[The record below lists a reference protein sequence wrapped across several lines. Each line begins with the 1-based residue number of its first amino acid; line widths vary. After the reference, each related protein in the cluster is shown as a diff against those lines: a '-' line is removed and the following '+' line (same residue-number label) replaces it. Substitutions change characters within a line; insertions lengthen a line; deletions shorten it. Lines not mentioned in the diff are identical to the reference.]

1 MSYDKRQDQQLPQE
15 EARLYQELVHSA
27 NSIIL
32 RWDRQSRI
40 IFMNQY
46 GLDLFGFSED
56 ELIGKEVV
64 GTIVAETDR
73 CGRDLTAMIKD
84 ILLHPEK
91 YLLNKNENT
100 CKNGSSLWIQW
111 SNKAIVDSD
120 GSFLEMLSVGID
132 ITAQVMTEKKL
143 RQREKLF
150 QALFK
155 GSFDA
160 HLLSKNGIY
169 IDCNQSALTFLGR
182 SREEVVGRPM
192 GSFSPETQ
200 HDGVSTRERVR
211 DVIERT
217 ARGEIVEIEWVVT
230 ETENDQ
236 LRYAEIKAERVETEE
251 GEIIHISLRDVT
263 EQRGL
268 REELRQRQK
277 LEAIGTLAGGIAH
290 DFNNI
295 LMAIMGYTELV
306 QMKLGRESSVD
317 SELKQ
322 IRTAS
327 IRAKDLVSQILT
339 FSRKA
344 EQAKYSIQISLVVR
358 EALQLLRSSI
368 PSTIEIEEQIE
379 AKNFV
384 LADPTQ
390 IHQVIVNLCTNAS
403 LAMTDERG
411 ILRISLQDMTVNS
424 HRQTVTM
431 DNNLPAGSYVVLEVE
446 DTGCGISPEIKN
458 KLFDPYFTTRE
469 HGQGS
474 GMGLAVVHGIVQS
487 HHGVIT
493 VDSRK
498 DHGALFRLYF
508 PAVAKNIGGNS
519 SRTKDDNPGSP
530 VQATS
535 LRGNIL
541 LADDEESIRELISE
555 FLTEKGYTVT
565 TCVDGEQ
572 ALEKFSEMVTSWDL
586 LITDQTMPKMTGMQL
601 SEKILRIQPELPIIL
616 CTGHSRTVE
625 QETSKHLSLHAIIEK
640 PISLYKLLAEV
651 EKAFISRSAAHTQ
664 SYAPHQPHP

>member
-1 MSYDKRQDQQLPQE
+1 MSHDKHQNQHLHYEQIN
-15 EARLYQELVHSA
+15 LYQELVHSA

-46 GLDLFGFSED
+46 GLDLFGFSKD

-73 CGRDLTAMIKD
+73 SGRDLTAMIED
-84 ILLHPEK
+84 ILLHPKK
-91 YLLNKNENT
+91 YLLNKNENI
-100 CKNGSSLWIQW
+100 CRDGSSLWIQW

-132 ITAQVMTEKKL
+132 ITAQVVAEKKL
-143 RQREKLF
+143 RQREKLY

-160 HLLSKNGIY
+160 HLLSRDGIY
-169 IDCNQSALTFLGR
+169 IDCNQATLTFLGR
-182 SREEVVGRPM
+182 SRAEVIGHPM
-192 GSFSPETQ
+192 GSFSPKKQ
-200 HDGVSTRERVR
+200 DDGISTRERVR
-211 DVIERT
+211 EVIERT
-217 ARGEIVEIEWVVT
+217 ARGEIVEIEWVVK
-230 ETENDQ
+230 ETGSGT
-236 LRYAEIKAERVETEE
+236 LRYAEIKAESVETEE

-263 EQRGL
+263 EKRILQ
-268 REELRQRQK
+268 EELRQRQK

-317 SELKQ
+317 SELEQ

-327 IRAKDLVSQILT
+327 VRAKDLVSQILT

-344 EQAKYSIQISLVVR
+344 EQAKHSIQISLVAR

-368 PSTIEIEEQIE
+368 PSTIEIKEQIE
-379 AKNFV
+379 AEYFI

-424 HRQTVTM
+424 HRQTVIM
-431 DNNLPAGSYVVLEVE
+431 DNNLPPGNYVVLEVE
-446 DTGCGISPEIKN
+446 DTGCGIAPEIKN

-487 HHGVIT
+487 HHGIIT
-493 VDSRK
+493 VDSGK
-498 DHGALFRLYF
+498 DQGALFRLYF
-508 PAVAKNIGGNS
+508 PAIAQSVGENRHKKN
-519 SRTKDDNPGSP
+519 TGS
-530 VQATS
+530 QAALPTQPK
-535 LRGNIL
+535 GNIL
-541 LADDEESIRELISE
+541 LAEDEESIRELISD
-555 FLTEKGYTVT
+555 FLTEKGHSVT

-572 ALEKFSEMVTSWDL
+572 ALEELSKTATNWDL

-601 SEKILRIQPELPIIL
+601 SAKVQQIRPGLPIIL
-616 CTGHSRTVE
+616 CTGYSQTVDLEISR
-625 QETSKHLSLHAIIEK
+625 QLGFHAIIEK
-640 PISLYKLLAEV
+640 PISLYKLLAEI
-651 EKAFISRSAAHTQ
+651 EKAFIS
-664 SYAPHQPHP
+664 

>member
-1 MSYDKRQDQQLPQE
+1 MQQKQPLPE
-15 EARLYQELVHSA
+15 EQIILYQELVHSA

-46 GLDLFGFSED
+46 GLELFGFSED
-56 ELIGKEVV
+56 ELIGQEVV

-73 CGRDLTAMIKD
+73 SGRDLTAMIND

-91 YLLNKNENT
+91 YQLNKNENI
-100 CKNGSSLWIQW
+100 CKDGSALWIQW

-120 GSFLEMLSVGID
+120 GTFLEMLSIGID
-132 ITAQVMTEKKL
+132 ISPQVVAEKKL
-143 RQREKLF
+143 RQREKLY

-160 HLLSKNGIY
+160 HLLSKDGIY
-169 IDCNQSALTFLGR
+169 IDCNQSALTFLSR
-182 SREEVVGRPM
+182 SRQEVIGQPM
-192 GSFSPETQ
+192 GSFSPEMQ
-200 HDGVSTRERVR
+200 HDGVATREKTR
-211 DVIERT
+211 DVMERT
-217 ARGEIVEIEWVVT
+217 ARGEIVEIEWVI
-230 ETENDQ
+230 EDPQGNQ
-236 LRYAEIKAERVETEE
+236 FRYAEIKVERVGTEE

-263 EQRGL
+263 EQRVL

-295 LMAIMGYTELV
+295 LMAIMGYTEIV
-306 QMKLGRESSVD
+306 QMKLGKKSSVD
-317 SELKQ
+317 SELEQ

-327 IRAKDLVSQILT
+327 VRAKDLVAQILT
-339 FSRKA
+339 FSRKTGQSKHA
-344 EQAKYSIQISLVVR
+344 IQISLVAK

-368 PSTIEIEEQIE
+368 PSTIEIEENIA
-379 AKNFV
+379 AKGFV

-390 IHQVIVNLCTNAS
+390 IHQVIVNLCTNAH
-403 LAMTDERG
+403 LAMADDRG
-411 ILRISLQDMTVNS
+411 LLRISLQDMTLYGEGRTGTRKS
-424 HRQTVTM
+424 I
-431 DNNLPAGSYVVLEVE
+431 LPPGNYVVLEVE

-487 HHGVIT
+487 HQGIIT
-493 VDSRK
+493 VDSSQ
-498 DHGALFRLYF
+498 GQGTLFRLYF
-508 PAVAKNIGGNS
+508 PVVSKPTGNNN
-519 SRTKDDNPGSP
+519 SRTKNDNSDSLK
-530 VQATS
+530 QATS

-541 LADDEESIRELISE
+541 LADDEESICELICD
-555 FLTEKGYTVT
+555 FLTEKGHTVT

-572 ALEKFSEMVTSWDL
+572 ALKEFSKTANQWDL

-601 SEKILRIQPELPIIL
+601 SEKVLRIRPELPIIL
-616 CTGHSRTVE
+616 CTGHSRPVDR
-625 QETSKHLSLHAIIEK
+625 ETAKQPGFHAIIEK
-640 PISLYKLLAEV
+640 PISLHKLLVEI
-651 EKAFISRSAAHTQ
+651 EKAFIDRSALRTQ
-664 SYAPHQPHP
+664 S

>member
-1 MSYDKRQDQQLPQE
+1 MSHDKHQNQHLHYEQIN
-15 EARLYQELVHSA
+15 LYQELVHSA

-46 GLDLFGFSED
+46 GLDLFGFSKD

-73 CGRDLTAMIKD
+73 SGRDLTAMIEN
-84 ILLHPEK
+84 ILLHPKK
-91 YLLNKNENT
+91 YLLNKNENI
-100 CKNGSSLWIQW
+100 CRDGSSLWIQW

-132 ITAQVMTEKKL
+132 ITAQVVAEKKL
-143 RQREKLF
+143 RQREKLY

-160 HLLSKNGIY
+160 HLLSRDGIY
-169 IDCNQSALTFLGR
+169 IDCNQATLTFLGR
-182 SREEVVGRPM
+182 SRAEVIGHPM
-192 GSFSPETQ
+192 GSFSPKKQ
-200 HDGVSTRERVR
+200 DDGISTRERVR
-211 DVIERT
+211 EVIERT
-217 ARGEIVEIEWVVT
+217 ARGEIVEIEWVVK
-230 ETENDQ
+230 ETGSGT
-236 LRYAEIKAERVETEE
+236 LRYAEIKAESVETEE

-263 EQRGL
+263 EKRILQ
-268 REELRQRQK
+268 EELRQRQK

-306 QMKLGRESSVD
+306 QMKLGRKSSVD
-317 SELKQ
+317 SELEQ

-327 IRAKDLVSQILT
+327 VRAKDLVSQILT

-344 EQAKYSIQISLVVR
+344 EQAKHSIQISLVAR

-368 PSTIEIEEQIE
+368 PSTIEIKEQIE
-379 AKNFV
+379 AKNFI

-403 LAMTDERG
+403 LAMTGERG
-411 ILRISLQDMTVNS
+411 ILRISLQDLTVNS
-424 HRQTVTM
+424 NRQTITM
-431 DNNLPAGSYVVLEVE
+431 ENNLIPGNYVVLEVE

-487 HHGVIT
+487 HHGIIT
-493 VDSRK
+493 VDSGK
-498 DHGALFRLYF
+498 DQGALFRLYF
-508 PAVAKNIGGNS
+508 PATAQTVGENS
-519 SRTKDDNPGSP
+519 QKKSSGS
-530 VQATS
+530 QAA
-535 LRGNIL
+535 RPAQPKGNIL
-541 LADDEESIRELISE
+541 LAEDEESIRELISD
-555 FLTEKGYTVT
+555 FLTEKGHSVT

-572 ALEKFSEMVTSWDL
+572 ALEELSKTATNWDL

-601 SEKILRIQPELPIIL
+601 SAKVQQIRPGLPIIL
-616 CTGHSRTVE
+616 CTGYSQTVDLEISR
-625 QETSKHLSLHAIIEK
+625 QLGFHAIIEK
-640 PISLYKLLAEV
+640 PISLYKLLAEI
-651 EKAFISRSAAHTQ
+651 EKAFIS
-664 SYAPHQPHP
+664 

>member
-1 MSYDKRQDQQLPQE
+1 MNHDKQQHQPLPQE
-15 EARLYQELVHSA
+15 QISLYQELVHSA

-73 CGRDLTAMIKD
+73 SGRDLTAMIED
-84 ILLHPEK
+84 ILLHPKK
-91 YLLNKNENT
+91 YLLNKNENI
-100 CKNGSSLWIQW
+100 CKDGSSLWIQW

-132 ITAQVMTEKKL
+132 ITAQVVAEKKL
-143 RQREKLF
+143 RQREKLY

-160 HLLSKNGIY
+160 HLLSKDGIY
-169 IDCNQSALTFLGR
+169 IDCNQAALTFLGR
-182 SREEVVGRPM
+182 SRKEVIGHPM
-192 GSFSPETQ
+192 GSFSPEMQ
-200 HDGVSTRERVR
+200 HDGISTRERVQE
-211 DVIERT
+211 VIERT

-230 ETENDQ
+230 ESGSGK
-236 LRYAEIKAERVETEE
+236 LRFSEIKAESVETEE

-263 EQRGL
+263 EQRVL

-317 SELKQ
+317 SELEQ

-327 IRAKDLVSQILT
+327 VRAKDLVSQILT

-344 EQAKYSIQISLVVR
+344 EQAKQSIQISLVAR

-368 PSTIEIEEQIE
+368 PSTIEIKEQIE

-390 IHQVIVNLCTNAS
+390 IHRVIVNLCTNAN

-431 DNNLPAGSYVVLEVE
+431 DTNLAPGNYVVLEVE

-487 HHGVIT
+487 HHGIIT
-493 VDSRK
+493 VDSGK
-498 DHGALFRLYF
+498 DQGALFRLYF
-508 PAVAKNIGGNS
+508 PAIAKTVGENS
-519 SRTKDDNPGSP
+519 QKESSGS
-530 VQATS
+530 QAA
-535 LRGNIL
+535 LPDRPKGNIL
-541 LADDEESIRELISE
+541 LAEDEECIRELISD
-555 FLTEKGYTVT
+555 FLTEKGHSVT
-565 TCVDGEQ
+565 TCADGEQ
-572 ALEKFSEMVTSWDL
+572 ALEELSKTATDWDL

-601 SEKILRIQPELPIIL
+601 SEKVQQIRPGLPIIL
-616 CTGHSRTVE
+616 CTGYSQTVDMEISR
-625 QETSKHLSLHAIIEK
+625 QLGFHAIIEK
-640 PISLYKLLAEV
+640 PISLYKMLAEI
-651 EKAFISRSAAHTQ
+651 EKAFIS
-664 SYAPHQPHP
+664 

>member
-1 MSYDKRQDQQLPQE
+1 MTPDKRQDQPLPQE
-15 EARLYQELVHSA
+15 QISLYQELVHSA

-73 CGRDLTAMIKD
+73 SGRDLTAMIED
-84 ILLHPEK
+84 ILLHPKK
-91 YLLNKNENT
+91 YLLNKNENI
-100 CKNGSSLWIQW
+100 CKDGSALWIQW

-132 ITAQVMTEKKL
+132 ITAQVVAEKKL
-143 RQREKLF
+143 RQREKLY

-160 HLLSKNGIY
+160 HLLSKDAIY
-169 IDCNQSALTFLGR
+169 IDCNQAALTFLGR
-182 SREEVVGRPM
+182 SREEVIGHPM
-192 GSFSPETQ
+192 GSFSPKMQ
-200 HDGVSTRERVR
+200 HDGISTRERVQE
-211 DVIERT
+211 VIERT

-230 ETENDQ
+230 ETGSGT
-236 LRYAEIKAERVETEE
+236 LRYSEIKAESVETEE

-263 EQRGL
+263 EQRVL

-317 SELKQ
+317 NELEQ
-322 IRTAS
+322 VRTAS
-327 IRAKDLVSQILT
+327 VRAKDLVSQILT

-344 EQAKYSIQISLVVR
+344 EHAKQSIQISLVAR

-368 PSTIEIEEQIE
+368 PSTIEIKEQIE

-390 IHQVIVNLCTNAS
+390 IHQVVVNLCTNAN

-424 HRQTVTM
+424 HRQTVTK
-431 DNNLPAGSYVVLEVE
+431 DNNLVPGNYVVLEVE

-487 HHGVIT
+487 HHGIIT
-493 VDSRK
+493 VDSEK
-498 DHGALFRLYF
+498 DQGALFRIYF
-508 PAVAKNIGGNS
+508 PAIAKTVGKNS
-519 SRTKDDNPGSP
+519 QKKSSGS
-530 VQATS
+530 QAA
-535 LRGNIL
+535 LPAQPKGNIL
-541 LADDEESIRELISE
+541 LAEDEECIRELISD
-555 FLTEKGYTVT
+555 FLTEKGHSVT
-565 TCVDGEQ
+565 TCADGEQ
-572 ALEKFSEMVTSWDL
+572 ALEELSKTATDWDL

-601 SEKILRIQPELPIIL
+601 SEKVQQIRPGLPIIL
-616 CTGHSRTVE
+616 CTGYSQTVDMEISR
-625 QETSKHLSLHAIIEK
+625 QLGFHAIIEK
-640 PISLYKLLAEV
+640 PISLYKMLAEI
-651 EKAFISRSAAHTQ
+651 EKAFIS
-664 SYAPHQPHP
+664 